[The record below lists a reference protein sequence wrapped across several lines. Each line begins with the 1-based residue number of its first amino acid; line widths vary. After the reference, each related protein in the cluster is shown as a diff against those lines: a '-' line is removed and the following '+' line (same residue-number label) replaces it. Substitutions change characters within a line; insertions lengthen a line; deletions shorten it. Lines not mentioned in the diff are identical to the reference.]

1 MRTVW
6 GTRTLC
12 PRWRCLKSAVAPL
25 TATATRT
32 SPGGCPPSCQ
42 SAQAM
47 ITGLD
52 HVQVAAPP
60 GCEAEARGFYGRL
73 LGLPE
78 VEKPDA
84 LKPNGGVWFQC
95 GAQQLHVGV
104 AQDFT
109 PATKAH
115 PAFVPTEL
123 DALAERLTSAGAPVR
138 WEDGRFFTDDPW
150 GNRLELMTA
159 GARPTP

>member
-1 MRTVW
+1 
-6 GTRTLC
+6 
-12 PRWRCLKSAVAPL
+12 
-25 TATATRT
+25 
-32 SPGGCPPSCQ
+32 
-42 SAQAM
+42 M

-78 VEKPDA
+78 VEKPEPLRA
-84 LKPNGGVWFQC
+84 RGGAWFQA

-104 AQDFT
+104 ANDFA

-115 PAFVPTEL
+115 PALVTDNL
-123 DALAERLTSAGAPVR
+123 DALAATLLEAGVEVHWDP
-138 WEDGRFFTDDPW
+138 DFPRFYTEDPW
-150 GNRLELMTA
+150 GNRLELMPSA
-159 GARPTP
+159 DHPTPAR